1 MVESMGSTISVL
13 SLIFGIVGFCCGFIF
28 GPIAI
33 ILGAIG
39 MRREEGRG
47 LAIAGLILGIVTVVC
62 WIFAFT
68 FLWAFITTFFFQVSF
83 FA

>member
-1 MVESMGSTISVL
+1 MGSTISVL
-13 SLIFGIVGFCCGFIF
+13 SLIFGIIGFCCGFIF

-47 LAIAGLILGIVTVVC
+47 LAIAGLVLGIVTITC
-62 WIFAFT
+62 WILAIIFVWLFFGI
-68 FLWAFITTFFFQVSF
+68 FLLFPIGF
-83 FA
+83 